1 MNPVTARHLAPVVD
15 IRVMAS
21 LNDEFETWMRSWGA
35 TDGTV
40 ATRLS
45 TVRTLARDGVDP
57 LTATTDD
64 LAAWIASHGWSG
76 WTLSTYHAS
85 LRSLF
90 GWLHESGRRG
100 DNPTTALRR
109 PRQPRSQPRPLTS
122 DQVSALLADASPR
135 TGAYITLGL
144 YAGLRAHEIAKVEGQ
159 DVNRDWLYVE
169 GKGGQRAHIPTHE
182 RVWGLAQDHPRVG
195 YWFPSPKGG
204 HVSGDTVTHLVG
216 RHLRRHGIAG
226 SAHRLRHTY
235 ATTLLRQGVNIRVV
249 QTLMRHQSL
258 TSTQVY
264 TAVDDDERARA
275 IAGLGWAA

>member
-1 MNPVTARHLAPVVD
+1 MRT
-15 IRVMAS
+15 
-21 LNDEFETWMRSWGA
+21 LNDEYETWMRSWGA
-35 TDGTV
+35 SDGTV

-45 TVRTLARDGVDP
+45 TARSLTRDGVDP

-64 LAAWIASHGWSG
+64 LTTWIAGGGWTG

-90 GWLHESGRRG
+90 GWLHDSGQR
-100 DNPTTALRR
+100 DDDPTAAMRR
-109 PRQPRSQPRPLTS
+109 PRQPRSHPRPLAPE
-122 DQVSALLADASPR
+122 QVSELLANAPPR
-135 TGAYITLGL
+135 THAYLTLAL
-144 YAGLRAHEIAKVEGQ
+144 YAGLRAHEIAKIDGR
-159 DVNRDWLYVE
+159 DVTREWLYVE
-169 GKGGQRAHIPTHE
+169 GKGGQRAHVPTHE
-182 RVWGLAQDHPRVG
+182 RVWALAQTHSRTGP
-195 YWFPSPKGG
+195 WFPSPTGG
-204 HVSGDTVTHLVG
+204 SVSGDTVTHLVG
-216 RHLRRHGIAG
+216 RHLRKHGIAG

-264 TAVDDDERARA
+264 TAVDDVERAAA